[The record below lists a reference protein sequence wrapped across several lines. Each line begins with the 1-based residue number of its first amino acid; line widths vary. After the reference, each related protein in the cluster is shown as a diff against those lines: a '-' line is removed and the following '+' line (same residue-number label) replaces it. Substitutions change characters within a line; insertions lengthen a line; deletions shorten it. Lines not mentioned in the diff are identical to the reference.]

1 MTDVTETKGAA
12 PPRRGSSA
20 DWAPAHWTAETW
32 AVVLSVAF
40 IALIVAGVFPRVPW

>member
-1 MTDVTETKGAA
+1 MSDITETKAAA
-12 PPRRGSSA
+12 PRRFSSA
-20 DWAPAHWTAETW
+20 RAPRTWTAETW

>member
-1 MTDVTETKGAA
+1 MSDITETKAA
-12 PPRRGSSA
+12 TPRRASSG
-20 DWAPAHWTAETW
+20 PARWTAETW